1 MLVITLLGFLVP
13 ILQASSRCSA
23 PNATTYLRSEGTR
36 LMEFSTKVLKDVT
49 LNECATACSNS
60 LATEE
65 CLSFEYD
72 ASILQ
77 CSHHSDDGQPFGAS
91 VLAKASQTISFFQQI
106 CLLEEAVCNAPYSF
120 ERYPQSVLI
129 GHAMK
134 VITVDGLSDCLSKCA
149 LSQKTYNFL
158 CKSAIYY
165 YETGECIMNRDSKFI
180 YPKLFSTNI
189 LDTLVDYFENNCA
202 DVSCRSSETL
212 HWVRTEEY
220 LIDESKDVIVE
231 SSDAQECN
239 QLCQSNKIGE
249 ERFPCKAFAYSNSK
263 QECHLTAESSYV
275 GHKGDKRFNL
285 APLNSGEYFE
295 KYCLPTNLQ
304 CIEASFELVA
314 NRMMTSA
321 YKTISALSQ
330 HECLSQCM
338 KDGARCSSA
347 TYFYMDDECQL
358 SDISQFSRPNEF
370 VVANFT
376 DYFDKICDPTDPKV
390 MITTPETPPELIQNS
405 VDEPETTSQKSV
417 AQGAANFEVS
427 TTGSSVEFEDDNLLK
442 DNQAIEAVHG
452 VTTTT
457 NLGDRRETK
466 AEVEGT
472 VIDDADD
479 FSREIEDSREES
491 PLTSSE
497 ESEGRVKARL
507 STECRMSGIS
517 VSIKFAAPTS
527 GTIYIKEHFSSCRQP
542 FSNSTFA
549 ELHIPFPTEDD
560 SKCGG
565 IESEPHKWDY
575 NVVVERNDMKT
586 PSLVTTKDK
595 TFQVTCD
602 FSKIADKNQLAALKP
617 KVEGDLK
624 SEKIL
629 MEIVRNGQAVTTVP
643 LGAEVSLRWTV
654 IDHSENLGFFINE
667 CIAERVGGQPPHPEP
682 LKIIYQGCPEEKV
695 RNRLLHDPVVKKD
708 DVYSTKM
715 KVCLCGDLSPG

>member
-1 MLVITLLGFLVP
+1 MLVISLLGFLVP
-13 ILQASSRCSA
+13 ILQASSRCSS

-36 LMEFSTKVLKDVT
+36 LMEFSKKVMKDVT
-49 LNECATACSNS
+49 LNECATACSDS
-60 LATEE
+60 LTTDE

-72 ASILQ
+72 ASLLQ

-91 VLAKASQTISFFQQI
+91 VLAKAPQMISFFQQI
-106 CLLEEAVCNAPYSF
+106 CLLEEAVCSAPYSF
-120 ERYPQSVLI
+120 ERFPQSVLI

-134 VITVDGLSDCLSKCA
+134 VLTVDGLSDCLSKCV
-149 LSQKTYNFL
+149 LSPKLYNFL

-180 YPKLFSTNI
+180 YPKLFKTNV

-202 DVSCRSSETL
+202 DVACRAEETL

-220 LIDESKDVIVE
+220 LIDEAKDVIVE
-231 SSDAQECN
+231 STDAQECN
-239 QLCQSNKIGE
+239 QLCQANKIGQE
-249 ERFPCKAFAYSNSK
+249 NFPCRAFAYSNSK

-275 GHKGDKRFNL
+275 GHKGDKKFNL

-295 KYCLPTNLQ
+295 KICLPTNLQ

-314 NRMMTSA
+314 NRMMTSS
-321 YKTISALSQ
+321 YKTIPSLSQ

-390 MITTPETPPELIQNS
+390 LEKPETPSGLTENS
-405 VDEPETTSQKSV
+405 VHEEPSSTERSI
-417 AQGAANFEVS
+417 AQGATNFEVA
-427 TTGSSVEFEDDNLLK
+427 TTGSTVEFEDDNLIK
-442 DNQAIEAVHG
+442 DNLAIEAVHG
-452 VTTTT
+452 VST
-457 NLGDRRETK
+457 NQGLGDKRETK
-466 AEVEGT
+466 VEVEET
-472 VIDDADD
+472 VIDDTDE
-479 FSREIEDSREES
+479 FSREVDDSGEA
-491 PLTSSE
+491 PTSSE
-497 ESEGRVKARL
+497 ASEGKVKARL

-517 VSIKFAAPTS
+517 VAITFAAPTS
-527 GTIYIKEHFSSCRQP
+527 GTIYIKDHFSSCRQS

-565 IESEPHKWDY
+565 TESEPHKWDY
-575 NVVVERNDMKT
+575 TVVVERNDMRT
-586 PSLVTTKDK
+586 PSLITTKDK

-602 FSKIADKNQLAALKP
+602 FSKIADENQLAALKP
-617 KVEGDLK
+617 KLEGDVK

-643 LGAEVSLRWTV
+643 LGAEVGLRWTV
-654 IDHSENLGFFINE
+654 INPSENLGFFINE

-695 RNRLLHDPVVKKD
+695 RNRLLHDPCSD
-708 DVYSTKM
+708 STAPAESASSAPSMCASKN
-715 KVCLCGDLSPG
+715 VPR